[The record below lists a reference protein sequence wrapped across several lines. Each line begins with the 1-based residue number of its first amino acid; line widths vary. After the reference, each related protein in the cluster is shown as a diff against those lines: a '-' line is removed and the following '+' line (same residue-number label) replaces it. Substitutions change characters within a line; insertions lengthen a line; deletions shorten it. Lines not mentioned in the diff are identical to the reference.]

1 MVKEHLSFCVI
12 DENSRQREEL
22 VSYLQTRFTDFSVFP
37 FENDHIDIIQLIQDN
52 MISFVCIAFSQEND
66 TCLQLIK
73 KIHSDF
79 PQIVII
85 SCIPANDREALLQ
98 CLHCGA
104 HFSMNLPYT
113 DDEIQCILTRAIE
126 YQSLLQVSQVQ
137 HHHLRTSD
145 GFCGIV
151 GHSEKIVEVFSTI
164 EKVSK
169 HDQATVLVQGESGTG
184 KELVAKAI
192 HKLSSRRNQN
202 FVPINCAAIPE
213 DLLESE
219 LFGYVKG
226 AFTGANQSKQ
236 GRLSYAN
243 GGTLFLDEIG
253 DMKLS
258 LQGKL
263 LRVLQ
268 EGEYE
273 PIGSVT
279 SQSIN
284 VRVIAAT
291 NRDLQKAVQDGHFRE
306 DLFYR
311 LHVIPLHVPPLRQR
325 TEDIPLLVEKFVLL
339 NKRSDNQGIQG
350 FSSNALAALK
360 QYSWPGNVRELENLV
375 QRLSILNPGETITTS
390 KLPQNFPRFV
400 TCSGQEKEEDQC
412 NIVIQDEGDFY
423 SQISEFEDRLI
434 LQALVKAN
442 GNKQLAAKILKMKRT
457 TLMEKI
463 KRKQLNKYYRQQS
476 EIVANVK

>member
-1 MVKEHLSFCVI
+1 
-12 DENSRQREEL
+12 
-22 VSYLQTRFTDFSVFP
+22 
-37 FENDHIDIIQLIQDN
+37 
-52 MISFVCIAFSQEND
+52 
-66 TCLQLIK
+66 
-73 KIHSDF
+73 
-79 PQIVII
+79 
-85 SCIPANDREALLQ
+85 
-98 CLHCGA
+98 
-104 HFSMNLPYT
+104 MNLPYT